1 MPPWS
6 TSFPD
11 RSMDKPS
18 KTVMPERPVSA
29 VDENS
34 RLHGR
39 ERPGYRFYF
48 GWVIAILIVMA
59 VLGAFVLARNVRL
72 RRQSRELQQ
81 AQQQGPRVL
90 VKSIMHPPSNRTME
104 LPASLRGYTETPI
117 YAKIAGYLRT
127 IKVDKGDR
135 VKKGQVLAVL
145 DSPELDHQ
153 VANARA
159 AYDLDVITDQ
169 RNQALAREGVF
180 PQQTADD
187 SHNTMLAA
195 KATLQ
200 QYRAMEEYKII
211 TAPFSGV
218 VTARYFDPGALIPQ
232 TTASSGNTP
241 ILTVAT
247 LAPVRVYSD
256 VPQDLAPFIR
266 DGDPAEITVGE
277 YPGRIFRGK
286 VTRHPEALTPA
297 TRTMLVEVDLP
308 NRDQALFPGMYAK
321 VVFHVVAPVKAT
333 MVPDD
338 ALVFRDGKP
347 YVPVVRE
354 NILKLIPVKLGF
366 DDGVNVE
373 VTGEISDQ
381 DTVALNVGQAAH
393 DGERVQPIT
402 AQQQQSTAAQ

>member
-1 MPPWS
+1 
-6 TSFPD
+6 
-11 RSMDKPS
+11 
-18 KTVMPERPVSA
+18 
-29 VDENS
+29 
-34 RLHGR
+34 
-39 ERPGYRFYF
+39 
-48 GWVIAILIVMA
+48 
-59 VLGAFVLARNVRL
+59 
-72 RRQSRELQQ
+72 
-81 AQQQGPRVL
+81 
-90 VKSIMHPPSNRTME
+90 
-104 LPASLRGYTETPI
+104 LPAKLRGYTETPI
-117 YAKIAGYLRT
+117 YAKIAGYLRV

-135 VKKGQVLAVL
+135 VKKNQVLAVL
-145 DSPELDHQ
+145 ESPELDQQ

-169 RNQALAREGVF
+169 RNQALTREGVL
-180 PQQTADD
+180 PRQTADE

-200 QYRAMEEYKII
+200 QYRATEEYKII
-211 TAPFSGV
+211 TAPYSGV
-218 VTARYFDPGALIPQ
+218 VTARNFDAGALIPQ

-247 LAPVRVYSD
+247 LSPLRVYSD
-256 VPQDLAPFIR
+256 VPQDIAPFIR
-266 DGDPAEITVGE
+266 DGDPADVTVGE
-277 YPGRIFRGK
+277 YPDRIFRGK

-308 NRDQALFPGMYAK
+308 NSDQVLFPGMYAR
-321 VVFHVVAPVKAT
+321 VVLHVAAPARAP

-347 YVPVVRE
+347 YVPVVCE
-354 NILKLIPVKLGF
+354 DILKLIPVSLGF

-381 DTVALNVGQAAH
+381 DMVALNVGQAAH

-402 AQQQQSTAAQ
+402 AQPQQSAPAQ